1 MSTVPRIQHGPSA
14 ASERR
19 AAQIY
24 RPIKAPFQTAR
35 KFLGGRG
42 SAVVLGLAGGLVMAE
57 PATVTAI
64 APLSLLYAGTV
75 LSRPVVLPFRLPK
88 SAGIKDRNF
97 PAPGGR
103 KPQTAAGIFY
113 LGYDAET
120 GEECWVTNPD
130 LRQHISVPGI
140 TGAGK
145 TETLLGF
152 CFNCMSVGSGLV
164 YVDGKADTDLY
175 ARIYAL
181 ARLVNQEHNIRALN
195 FIVAS
200 GDRDSSTFNPF
211 GPASPDAMREMLMA
225 QIETNPSGGGGGD
238 NHIFLQRAG
247 ALVGALTPILDWI
260 RTTFRITPD
269 IELIRFAV
277 QLENIASLVVDR
289 TFRRL
294 DVETGQVETVDVSN
308 MPERLVAP
316 LLSFL
321 KATGGYDVTLPWNK
335 QRSEE
340 PSKQHGFV
348 TMHFDACFTQLAVSL
363 GHIFRAGIPDIDM
376 RDIVQNRRILL
387 VNLPALENSGE
398 TTTSLGKLTIA
409 VLRSMMAQS
418 LGGQLEGDYDEII
431 ANKPATADT
440 PFGVVLDE
448 LAAFVSTSTTTLL
461 QQGRGQGYSFV
472 LGWHDVAGLRA
483 RIGDAAYTLLNNA
496 PLQLLMRQHEGGE
509 NRRHIES
516 TVGES
521 DTTQITSYRSKDGGA
536 YQEAETAEVRRT
548 SRVDW
553 RDLRGLI
560 AGEGVMVLGNT
571 RVHANLFYAATSAKG
586 AIRRARP
593 VSLSMHDPAA
603 IRRAVDGE
611 QRVRGAIEGAD
622 RPERVMLPLSP
633 VLQALFQGFGTARAA
648 GVGVSEA
655 IDAGINAAGAVPMEE
670 PLPAAE
676 LAPAAPTDGLG
687 EAPVTEFSATLA
699 SVVDRP
705 QDPASEQSTIVSVDR
720 QVADLLQQIAEIEE
734 RTGLDPADART
745 ASIQACTERDA
756 ALDALALQ
764 EPRALP
770 PEELRRMLGTLV
782 AEVRRAA

>member
-1 MSTVPRIQHGPSA
+1 MSTVPRVQHGPSA
-14 ASERR
+14 ASERQ
-19 AAQIY
+19 AQQIY
-24 RPIKAPFQTAR
+24 RPIRSPFQTAR
-35 KFLGGRG
+35 EILEGRG
-42 SAVVLGLAGGLVMAE
+42 SAVVLALMGGFAVAE

-181 ARLVNQEHNIRALN
+181 ARLLNQERNIRALN

-211 GPASPDAMREMLMA
+211 GAASPDAMREMLMA
-225 QIETNPSGGGGGD
+225 QIESNPEKGGGE
-238 NHIFLQRAG
+238 NHIFMQRAG
-247 ALVGALTPILDWI
+247 ALGALTPIFDWV
-260 RTTFRITPD
+260 RTNFRIVPD
-269 IELIRFAV
+269 IELMRFSIL
-277 QLENIASLVVDR
+277 LENIASIAVDR
-289 TFRRL
+289 MFPRL
-294 DVETGQVETVDVSN
+294 NVDTNEVEMVDISA
-308 MPERLVAP
+308 MPERLIAP
-316 LLSFL
+316 LVSFL
-321 KATGGYDVTLPWNK
+321 KSTGGYDMTLPWNK

-340 PSKQHGFV
+340 PTRQHGFV
-348 TMHFDACFTQLAVSL
+348 AMHFDACFTQLAGSL

-376 RDIVQNRRILL
+376 RDIVLNRRILL

-418 LGGQLEGDYDEII
+418 LGGQLEGDYEEII

-571 RVHANLFYAATSAKG
+571 KVHANLFYANTSAKG

-593 VSLSMHDPAA
+593 VPLTMHDPAA
-603 IRRAVDGE
+603 IRQAVDSG
-611 QRVRGAIEGAD
+611 QRVRKAIEGAD
-622 RPERVMLPLSP
+622 RPERVTPPLSP

-648 GVGVSEA
+648 GIGVSEA
-655 IDAGINAAGAVPMEE
+655 IDAGINAAGAVPMEDSLYEAE
-670 PLPAAE
+670 PTPAT
-676 LAPAAPTDGLG
+676 PPDGLG

-705 QDPASEQSTIVSVDR
+705 QHAASEQSTIVSVDR

-756 ALDALALQ
+756 ALDGLALQ

-770 PEELRRMLGTLV
+770 PEELRRLLGSLV